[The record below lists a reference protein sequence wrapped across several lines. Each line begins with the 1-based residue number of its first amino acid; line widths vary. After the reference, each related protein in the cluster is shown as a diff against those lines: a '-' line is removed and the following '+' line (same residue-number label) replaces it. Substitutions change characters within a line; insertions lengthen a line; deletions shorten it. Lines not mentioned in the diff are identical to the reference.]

1 MKIWR
6 VPRVGRSTCATAEWW
21 THDRTARD
29 PQHYVSALAIRAALR
44 RLWSRR
50 RGDDRAVVDRR
61 SDAVAGAKREA
72 GGRWNHY
79 RAAGG
84 SRCGGDEDGRH
95 RRALFLDRSLV
106 LSLPAGAG
114 VAVVRKGDRG
124 G

>member
-72 GGRWNHY
+72 GGRRDDY

-84 SRCGGDEDGRH
+84 ARSGRERNRA
-95 RRALFLDRSLV
+95 RRRSVFLDR
-106 LSLPAGAG
+106 
-114 VAVVRKGDRG
+114 
-124 G
+124 